1 MKLFD
6 LYNEVLILMADAAH
20 EGLWVLSHYTEI
32 PKNQLLLWKD
42 NEISD
47 DTAQLVKEALKR
59 RLAGEPL
66 QYILGSQ
73 AFMNLE
79 LLVTPDVLIPRWDSE
94 IVVEKAISLVA
105 DLANSCGENLRIADL
120 CTGSGAYAL
129 SLKDAFP
136 KAEVWAFDI
145 STAALAVAK
154 SNAKKYDFD
163 VNFVQGDFLQAFPE
177 NVEFDLIASN
187 PPYIPVAA
195 TLPSDVLLEPHLAL
209 FGGDDGLDFY
219 KRFAT
224 EQVAKHLKSGGYL
237 IVEIGCEQAEAVS
250 EIFAAAGLCDIDFGK
265 DYNGLNRWVV
275 GRKL

>member
-1 MKLFD
+1 MP
-6 LYNEVLILMADAAH
+6 DASH
-20 EGLWVLSHYTEI
+20 EALWILSHYTEI

-42 NEISD
+42 NEISQET
-47 DTAQLVKEALKR
+47 TANINEALKR

-79 LLVTPDVLIPRWDSE
+79 LNVTEDVLIPRWDSE
-94 IVVEKAISLVA
+94 VVVEKAISLIQ
-105 DLANSCGENLRIADL
+105 DLDRKNLRIADL

-136 KAEVWAFDI
+136 AAEIWAFDI
-145 STAALAVAK
+145 SSAALEVAK

-163 VNFVQGDFLQAFPE
+163 VNFVCGDFLSAFPQ

-195 TLPSDVLLEPHLAL
+195 DLPSDVLLEPHLAL

-224 EQVAKHLKSGGYL
+224 EQVAKHLKTGGYL

-250 EIFAAAGLCDIDFGK
+250 EIFAAAGLKEIEFGK